1 MNVQISEHSDEIET
15 KLMYRLKSDTNS
27 STTKKRTHD
36 EYEDDGFQELL
47 SVKEEEDDLRRYKWP
62 K

>member
-1 MNVQISEHSDEIET
+1 
-15 KLMYRLKSDTNS
+15 MYRLNSNTNS

-47 SVKEEEDDLRRYKWP
+47 SVEEEDDLRRYK
-62 K
+62 